1 MFNWLIKLL
10 GGIPK
15 DDYKKLESDYKRL
28 TNKYSEI
35 TDKHNNL
42 KKEYADFEAKSIA
55 LQSQADA
62 LQSQTDALEAKISYF
77 ENKLAEYATI
87 SFPDTGEYNFSVN
100 SKCPYSLMVKKGT
113 ELTITG
119 YKGTEKLDKINVEE
133 G

>member
-15 DDYKKLESDYKRL
+15 DDYKKLESDYKLL

-42 KKEYADFEAKSIA
+42 KKEYADCEAKAIA
-55 LQSQADA
+55 LQSQA
-62 LQSQTDALEAKISYF
+62 DALEAKISYF

>member
-15 DDYKKLESDYKRL
+15 DDYKKLESDYKLL

-42 KKEYADFEAKSIA
+42 KKEYADCEANAIA
-55 LQSQADA
+55 LQSQA
-62 LQSQTDALEAKISYF
+62 DALEAKISYF